1 MTKRAIGMIELT
13 SIGIGYAVQDAMLKS
28 ADVELILG
36 RTICSGK
43 YINLVGGAVAAVQ
56 AAVEAG
62 LGAAPDGVIDH
73 VTVPNIHD
81 SVFPALG
88 QSVQLTSGAADAR
101 PPDALGVVESYSV
114 SVILEA
120 ADAAAKAADVTLFR
134 IHMAMALGGKAY
146 MLMAGSTAACEA
158 AVAAA
163 REPVVAKGLLVSAL
177 TISRPSRELLEEY
190 I

>member
-1 MTKRAIGMIELT
+1 MIELT
-13 SIGIGYAVQDAMLKS
+13 SVGIGYLVQDAMLKS

-43 YINLVGGAVAAVQ
+43 YINLVGGSIAS
-56 AAVEAG
+56 VEASVKAG
-62 LGAAPDGVIDH
+62 LDAAPDGVIDH
-73 VTVPNIHD
+73 VIVANVHE

-88 QSVQLTSGAADAR
+88 QSVQLTIGDKRSGTA
-101 PPDALGVVESYSV
+101 DALGIVESYSA

-120 ADAAAKAADVTLFR
+120 ADTAAKAADVTLFR
-134 IHMAMALGGKAY
+134 IHMAMALGGKAF
-146 MLMAGSTAACEA
+146 MLMAGSVASCHA

-163 REPVVAKGLLVSAL
+163 KEVVVGKGLLVSAL
-177 TISRPSRELLEEY
+177 TIPRPSRELLSEY

>member
-1 MTKRAIGMIELT
+1 MASRAIGMIELT
-13 SIGIGYAVQDAMLKS
+13 SVAVGYAVQDAMLKS

-43 YINLVGGAVAAVQ
+43 YINLVGGMVAPVN

-62 LGAAPDGVIDH
+62 LNTAPDGVIDH
-73 VTVPNIHD
+73 VVVPRVHE

-88 QSVQLTSGAADAR
+88 QSVQLTTSEEK
-101 PPDALGVVESYSV
+101 PIPDALGIVESYSA

-134 IHMAMALGGKAY
+134 IHMAMALGGKAF
-146 MLMAGSTAACEA
+146 MLLAGSTAACQA
-158 AVAAA
+158 AVEAGK
-163 REPVVAKGLLVSAL
+163 RVVVDKGLLVSAL
-177 TISRPSRELLEEY
+177 TIARPSRELLGEY

>member
-1 MTKRAIGMIELT
+1 MIELT
-13 SIGIGYAVQDAMLKS
+13 SVGIGYAVQDAMLKS

-43 YINLVGGAVAAVQ
+43 YINLVGGNVAPVTAS
-56 AAVEAG
+56 VEAG

-73 VTVPNIHD
+73 VIVPNVHE

-88 QSVQLTSGAADAR
+88 QSVQLTTGGSDA
-101 PPDALGVVESYSV
+101 PTPDALGIVESYSA

-120 ADAAAKAADVTLFR
+120 ADVAAKAADVTLFR
-134 IHMAMALGGKAY
+134 IHMAMALGGKAF
-146 MLMAGSTAACEA
+146 MLMSGSTASCEA

-163 REPVVAKGLLVSAL
+163 REVVADKGLLVSAL
-177 TISRPSRELLEEY
+177 TIPRPSRELLAEY